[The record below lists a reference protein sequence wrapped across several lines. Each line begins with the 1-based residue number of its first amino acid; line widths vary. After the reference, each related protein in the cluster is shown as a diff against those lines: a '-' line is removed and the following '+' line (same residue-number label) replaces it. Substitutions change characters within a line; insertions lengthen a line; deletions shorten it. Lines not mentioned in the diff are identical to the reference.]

1 MWIDKST
8 VSCTEK
14 WSAGMSFQPFPVLSV
29 CCTVYGEP
37 SDVRVD
43 MLVCKHISI
52 QSMKT
57 KNSRLIFC
65 IILFLLVFQAFT
77 FVTASNLCAQNNRAR
92 IKIDIE
98 REIGTIDKMIY
109 GNFVEH
115 IGRCIYGGLYEP
127 GSPLSDKN
135 GFRKDQNSAEYQ
147 LVKTIKKTQSV
158 QGGKFTYSFP
168 AHSFSLITIPLG
180 EK

>member
-1 MWIDKST
+1 MVNFEREVRNDFFKSGHT
-8 VSCTEK
+8 IEPKLIFKCSQK
-14 WSAGMSFQPFPVLSV
+14 KGRIIKFHPFS
-29 CCTVYGEP
+29 
-37 SDVRVD
+37 
-43 MLVCKHISI
+43 VCKHISI

-127 GSPLSDKN
+127 GSPLADTN
-135 GFRKDQNSAEYQ
+135 GFRKDQNSAEHQ
-147 LVKTIKKTQSV
+147 LVKTIKKTQNV